1 VPTDQPS
8 LGSIIVSLQQTQHDA
23 CSALRIFSTID
34 VVMQLLAVEMGL
46 PVADI
51 RRLQAEDVV
60 YVPTVPP
67 AQQEGDTD
75 VFWIPYAA
83 DGSRL
88 QSGAPLRRLDLRED
102 AEVTLTSGP
111 YKGIDADCAPSNIA
125 FVIAVHNCGAVS
137 KFDCESGYCIHN
149 FPSPGDTGIV
159 QSKQSEGHFKIQFR
173 HEISRGAQKSFKAPM
188 VRVLGT
194 WYLEAGTLGTLPSF
208 PLATLDP

>member
-1 VPTDQPS
+1 MPTDQPS
-8 LGSIIVSLQQTQHDA
+8 LGSIIVSLQQTQHDG

-111 YKGIDADCAPSNIA
+111 YKGIDADCAPANIA
-125 FVIAVHNCGAVS
+125 FEIAVHNCVRDVS
-137 KFDCESGYCIHN
+137 KFDCKSGYAQYLFSRRHGN
-149 FPSPGDTGIV
+149 RSV
-159 QSKQSEGHFKIQFR
+159 Q
-173 HEISRGAQKSFKAPM
+173 A
-188 VRVLGT
+188 VRRAL
-194 WYLEAGTLGTLPSF
+194 
-208 PLATLDP
+208 